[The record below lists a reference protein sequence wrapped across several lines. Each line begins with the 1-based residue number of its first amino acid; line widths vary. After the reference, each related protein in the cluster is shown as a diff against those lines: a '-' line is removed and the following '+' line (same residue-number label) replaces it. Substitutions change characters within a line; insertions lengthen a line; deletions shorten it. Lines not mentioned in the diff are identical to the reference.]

1 MTAPVFAAIDLEL
14 TGLKV
19 GSAEIIEIGVVRC
32 TPDHVL
38 ERWETLVR
46 PYGDMPD
53 LRIQRLTGITPT
65 MLRDAPP
72 LDQVTDKL
80 RELLDGAIPIG
91 HNIRFDLD
99 HLGAAGVDA
108 SRDAIDTLPIAQ
120 VLDPTAPSHRLGDL
134 CARRGI
140 ALDDSHRALA
150 DAEASRRLL
159 LALTRRWSELS
170 ASQREQ
176 VQAASEAMGMLSPLR
191 RFISLAS
198 GGAVAPA
205 RRLTPRSDGQ
215 TSQPRRPPTQ
225 PAEPPPTVEL
235 PQRSLADLTAA
246 AFDQAAADPASG
258 MQPRSE
264 QRAMALDIARALDD
278 GEQALVEAGTG
289 VGKSLAYLI
298 PAALWAMRE
307 GARVN
312 VSTHTRNLQTQ
323 LSEDDFGQLRAM
335 LNYAAPGLGAQLRA
349 TTLKGRANYLCP
361 QALEKALAQRLTGLT
376 GGEGASDPDTT
387 MLLARVAVWAE
398 EPGCDGDREALRLHR
413 DLNNAWTQL
422 SAERA
427 GCLDPRG
434 DHGASRACFLAR
446 AFDTA
451 RSAHLT
457 VVNHS
462 WLISNLEA
470 GRRALL
476 EGTGATPEG
485 AQLAASDAVIIDE
498 AHFLEEAATNAL
510 RIAIDEHTLH
520 AAFDAIRSTDR
531 RRANT
536 IVRRTADDLPVA
548 SEQLSDA
555 VVAARRAVEQT
566 WFAFAD
572 FFDQFKKDDALVLG
586 SGMRSQP
593 AWTGVEELAQQAEQ
607 TLNELAAQLRSIAR
621 SAENETRT
629 SGATNRREIADDA
642 QAAAETCDEAAAA
655 LNAAIAGDPRETV
668 VWLEKQRA
676 RERRA
681 PDILKLDLA
690 PIDIA
695 AWLRAELW
703 SAAPRAVLTSATL
716 TVDGEWDF
724 LRERLG
730 LPETLESIYGS
741 PFDYERNARIYIAS
755 DMPPIQGPA
764 SAVEDALADAILPL
778 VRAAGGRS
786 LALFTAHGTM
796 RRVADRVRQ
805 TLEGSGIAL
814 AVQGPDGSPA
824 QVIAALRDNPRTV
837 AFGVASLW
845 TGIDVPG
852 ENLSQLIICRLPFDR
867 PNDPIQSARADRY
880 ENPFIEHQVPTAILK
895 LRQGAGRLIRTVD
908 DRGVI
913 VLLDNRVATKR
924 YGARFLDALPPAPID
939 EAPLHRIAAA
949 VASFLPPLPPAAS

>member
-1 MTAPVFAAIDLEL
+1 MTVPVFAAIDLEL

-38 ERWETLVR
+38 ERWQTLVR

-53 LRIQRLTGITPT
+53 LRIQRLTGITPE
-65 MLRDAPP
+65 MLRTAPP
-72 LDQVTDKL
+72 LDQVADKL

-140 ALDDSHRALA
+140 ELDDSHRALA

-159 LALTRRWSELS
+159 LALIRRWSELS
-170 ASQREQ
+170 PSQREQ

-198 GGAVAPA
+198 GGAVTPV
-205 RRLTPRSDGQ
+205 RRSGGQTRLT
-215 TSQPRRPPTQ
+215 RRPTAR
-225 PAEPPPTVEL
+225 PAEPPPTIEL

-349 TTLKGRANYLCP
+349 TTLKGRGNYLCP
-361 QALEKALAQRLTGLT
+361 QALEKSLAQRLTGVT

-413 DLNNAWTQL
+413 DLNNAWSQL

-446 AFDTA
+446 AFDAA

-462 WLISNLEA
+462 WLISNLESGRQARLADA
-470 GRRALL
+470 G
-476 EGTGATPEG
+476 TTPEG

-510 RIAIDEHTLH
+510 RIAIDEHTLR

-548 SEQLSDA
+548 SERLSDA
-555 VVAARRAVEQT
+555 VVAARRAVEQV

-572 FFDQFKKDDALVLG
+572 FFDQFKQDDALVLG

-593 AWTGVEELAQQAEQ
+593 AWAGVEELAQQAEQ
-607 TLNELAAQLRSIAR
+607 TLSELTAQLRAIA
-621 SAENETRT
+621 A
-629 SGATNRREIADDA
+629 NRREIADDA

-668 VWLEKQRA
+668 VWLEKQRT

-681 PDILKLDLA
+681 PDVLKLDLA

-695 AWLRAELW
+695 VWLRAELW

-730 LPETLESIYGS
+730 LPETLESVYGS

-796 RRVADRVRQ
+796 RRVAERVRQ
-805 TLEGSGIAL
+805 TLEGSGLAL

>member
-1 MTAPVFAAIDLEL
+1 MARDVYAAIDLEL

-32 TPDHVL
+32 TPDRVL
-38 ERWETLVR
+38 ERWDTLVR
-46 PYGDMPD
+46 PYGEMPD
-53 LRIQRLTGITPT
+53 LRIQRLTGITPE
-65 MLRDAPP
+65 MLRGAPP
-72 LDQVTDKL
+72 FDQVTDRL

-91 HNIRFDLD
+91 HNIGFDLD

-108 SRDAIDTLPIAQ
+108 LRDAIDTLPIAQ
-120 VLDPTAPSHRLGDL
+120 VLEPTAPSHRLGDL

-140 ALDDSHRALA
+140 ELDNSHRALA

-159 LALTRRWSELS
+159 LALIRRWSELS

-176 VQAASEAMGMLSPLR
+176 VQAAGEALGMLSPLR
-191 RFISLAS
+191 RFVSLAS
-198 GGAVAPA
+198 GGAVAPL
-205 RRLTPRSDGQ
+205 RRSGQPR
-215 TSQPRRPPTQ
+215 PARRPPAQ
-225 PAEPPPTVEL
+225 PAEPPPTVKL
-235 PQRSLADLTAA
+235 PERSLADLTAT

-264 QRAMALDIARALDD
+264 QRAMALDIARALDA

-349 TTLKGRANYLCP
+349 TVLKGRGNYLCP
-361 QALEKALAQRLTGLT
+361 QALEKALAQRLTGAT
-376 GGEGASDPDTT
+376 GGDGASDPDTA
-387 MLLARVAVWAE
+387 MLLARVAVWAK

-413 DLNNAWTQL
+413 DLNNAWAQL

-427 GCLDPRG
+427 GCLAPRG

-446 AFDTA
+446 AFDAA
-451 RSAHLT
+451 RSSHIT

-462 WLISNLEA
+462 WLISNLES
-470 GRRALL
+470 GRRVRLA
-476 EGTGATPEG
+476 GTGGIPEG

-510 RIAIDEHTLH
+510 RIAIDENTLNTT
-520 AAFDAIRSTDR
+520 FDAIRSTDR

-536 IVRRTADDLPVA
+536 IVRRTAEDLPVA

-555 VVAARRAVEQT
+555 VAAARRAVEQV
-566 WFAFAD
+566 WSAFAD

-593 AWTGVEELAQQAEQ
+593 AWAGVEDQAQQAEQ
-607 TLNELAAQLRSIAR
+607 TLSELAAQLRSITA
-621 SAENETRT
+621 NQ
-629 SGATNRREIADDA
+629 REIADDA
-642 QAAAETCDEAAAA
+642 QEAAETCDEAAAA

-703 SAAPRAVLTSATL
+703 TVAPRAVLTSATL
-716 TVDGEWDF
+716 TVDGAWDF

-730 LPETLESIYGS
+730 LPETLESTYGS

-764 SAVEDALADAILPL
+764 PAVEEALADAILPL

-796 RRVADRVRQ
+796 RRVADRIRQ

-824 QVIAALRDNPRTV
+824 QVIAALRDNPRTA

-845 TGIDVPG
+845 TGVDVPG
-852 ENLSQLIICRLPFDR
+852 DNLSQLIICRLPFDR

-895 LRQGAGRLIRTVD
+895 LRQGVGRLIRTVD

-924 YGARFLDALPPAPID
+924 YGARFLGALPPAPIE
-939 EAPLHRIAAA
+939 EAPLHHIAGA